1 MKVSSRL
8 VELDKLRLATRKEE
22 AKELASKA
30 GVDPYIVLLP
40 PSASKGGVSEKLVR
54 VCEECKE
61 EFCSGSCIIFQYDS
75 YQVTSRPSLH
85 TSPRLTSETDKKLGG
100 RGGRNLEHCHQEEE
114 TVCQECEEEEIG
126 GAKKLNSVAFPMRLI
141 LPVRSD
147 IKPVNKLKINQYL
160 SIFVRKHVKVVNCK
174 YF

>member
-1 MKVSSRL
+1 MTVDLSLRL

-61 EFCSGSCIIFQYDS
+61 EFCSGTCIIFQYDS
-75 YQVTSRPSLH
+75 YQVTEGLLYP
-85 TSPRLTSETDKKLGG
+85 LTGLFTAETDQTLGG
-100 RGGRNLEHCHQEEE
+100 
-114 TVCQECEEEEIG
+114 
-126 GAKKLNSVAFPMRLI
+126 
-141 LPVRSD
+141 
-147 IKPVNKLKINQYL
+147 
-160 SIFVRKHVKVVNCK
+160 
-174 YF
+174 

>member
-61 EFCSGSCIIFQYDS
+61 EFCSGTCIIFQYDS
-75 YQVTSRPSLH
+75 YQVSSGQP
-85 TSPRLTSETDKKLGG
+85 
-100 RGGRNLEHCHQEEE
+100 
-114 TVCQECEEEEIG
+114 
-126 GAKKLNSVAFPMRLI
+126 VAL
-141 LPVRSD
+141 
-147 IKPVNKLKINQYL
+147 
-160 SIFVRKHVKVVNCK
+160 
-174 YF
+174 